1 MVNIYNLFYI
11 NTYSDYPFCNQ
22 IDYLNFHCNVCGKNL
37 CKTHYHHELSCPFAK
52 NKEENK
58 EKVEF
63 NYQIKK
69 CDFCSEEIKNI
80 EPVQCEFC
88 KKLFCLKHRLESD
101 HNCPSIQNKI
111 SMEDIHKK
119 NKDLVKQRL
128 AEMKKK
134 KGIK

>member
-1 MVNIYNLFYI
+1 M
-11 NTYSDYPFCNQ
+11 
-22 IDYLNFHCNVCGKNL
+22 
-37 CKTHYHHELSCPFAK
+37 
-52 NKEENK
+52 
-58 EKVEF
+58 
-63 NYQIKK
+63 
-69 CDFCSEEIKNI
+69 

-101 HNCPSIQNKI
+101 HSCPSIQNKI

-128 AEMKKK
+128 AAMKKK